1 MRQSRRIGAA
11 FVGLITSALV
21 AGAGAGGCGE
31 DEAPEGLVADLGG
44 IEIDS
49 VPETVVPASPPAL
62 PTRTPEAAPGPLRPR
77 PAQRSPE
84 GSAAKEKLGKD
95 IATLAPQVQRCYER
109 VLKGGDDVGG
119 TVAVA
124 FTIEPAGRVR
134 GVRITRDGIRRAD
147 LRDCILKVVGEWRF
161 PPTGGG
167 PVDVEYPFHLR
178 PGF

>member
-1 MRQSRRIGAA
+1 MRQSRRIGATLTA
-11 FVGLITSALV
+11 LAASALV
-21 AGAGAGGCGE
+21 AGAGGCGE

-49 VPETVVPASPPAL
+49 VPDAPASPAAPPA
-62 PTRTPEAAPGPLRPR
+62 PPAPAAEAAPAPPRPRSAPRTPESA
-77 PAQRSPE
+77 
-84 GSAAKEKLGKD
+84 AAKEKLGKD

-124 FTIEPAGRVR
+124 FTIEPAGHVR
-134 GVRITRDGIRRAD
+134 GVRISRDGIRRAD
-147 LRDCILKVVGEWRF
+147 LRDCILKVVGDWRF
-161 PPTGGG
+161 PPTGDG